1 MFKSIPFSPRKVE
14 ATESR
19 LQAIYDAA
27 ALGLKG
33 DSLALAAGMLPLEFR
48 QLCELDSVAEMA
60 VLKGRADSEIEAS
73 SHLREAARAGDSKA
87 ALAILQHVHG
97 WTARQEI
104 SVDITNRISIT
115 QALQQ
120 AQERVIDGR
129 TIEGLITE
137 QQPQRLPT
145 KVTNGATADL

>member
-1 MFKSIPFSPRKVE
+1 MFKSIPFVPRKVQ

-33 DSLALAAGMLPLEFR
+33 DSLALAAGMLPTEFR
-48 QLCELDSVAEMA
+48 QLCELDPVAEMA
-60 VLKGRADSEIEAS
+60 MLKGRADSEMEAS
-73 SHLREAARAGDSKA
+73 SHLREAARAGDAKA
-87 ALAILQHVHG
+87 ALAILQHSHG

-104 SVDITNRISIT
+104 SVDITNKISIT

-120 AQERVIDGR
+120 AQERVIDG
-129 TIEGLITE
+129 LITE
-137 QQPQRLPT
+137 QQPQTLPT
-145 KVTNGATADL
+145 KITHGTTADL